1 MPPCACAMIL
11 RLYARAQNSKPR
23 KSFVRIFGTKMGMPK
38 HFPEAGTAGACTP
51 PSFAHPRLISR
62 CLHKQGGCRLCT
74 RPSAGEIGSTVVTY
88 TGWANGSMT
97 SGVPWHKDT
106 RIAIGEKSY
115 DFVALCW
122 RGECC
127 RCLHG
132 RNPRI
137 CSCRHSCSCGH
148 SASLPC
154 LRVAYPD
161 IPTCRTW
168 LSCCLCRRA
177 P

>member
-1 MPPCACAMIL
+1 MHAPLPHL
-11 RLYARAQNSKPR
+11 RTPASFRAAFINR
-23 KSFVRIFGTKMGMPK
+23 
-38 HFPEAGTAGACTP
+38 
-51 PSFAHPRLISR
+51 
-62 CLHKQGGCRLCT
+62 GGCRLCT

-127 RCLHG
+127 RC
-132 RNPRI
+132 
-137 CSCRHSCSCGH
+137 
-148 SASLPC
+148 
-154 LRVAYPD
+154 
-161 IPTCRTW
+161 
-168 LSCCLCRRA
+168 
-177 P
+177 